1 MDYILIIVGVIFV
14 AMVLGFWFVFGQL
27 NAINEF
33 LMETTDLLQRTF
45 TQYYKTENIE
55 PRLVNGGYDL
65 VWNPNNENIDSK
77 NGFIT
82 IWTSE
87 SHVDSPILDI
97 KDADILGSEV
107 IKVVEKHIQDRELN
121 RR

>member
-65 VWNPNNENIDSK
+65 VW
-77 NGFIT
+77 
-82 IWTSE
+82 TSE